1 MPRPVCPP
9 EEDIVRAIHSAQ
21 WDRTA
26 NRKSSTIFK
35 GEETSVSRLSILGL
49 RELFAIFHAKLDESP
64 NGIIVAVGQINI
76 GDLQR
81 IGRDY
86 QHPIDLTVEE
96 DPQEENPAHA
106 VIPQEITRGLA
117 KVIIE
122 AWVIQY
128 IVAAAR

>member
-35 GEETSVSRLSILGL
+35 GKETSVSQLSILGL

-64 NGIIVAVGQINI
+64 NGVIVAIGQINI

-122 AWVIQY
+122 ALMIHD
-128 IVAAAR
+128 IEAPAP